1 MQQIKFIFFCFF
13 FIQPVFS
20 QNYQLELH
28 LSNGNVMN
36 FPVADIRKITFDNVT
51 DVEDAQGLQQIIK
64 TFQVLQNYP
73 NPFNPSTTIQYEL
86 PQNGKVE
93 IRIYNI
99 TGQLVRK
106 LLSEYQVAGT
116 HEVKWEGRDDG
127 GSKVA
132 SGMYIYQVI
141 FEKERIARKM
151 IMVR

>member
-1 MQQIKFIFFCFF
+1 
-13 FIQPVFS
+13 
-20 QNYQLELH
+20 
-28 LSNGNVMN
+28 MN
-36 FPVADIRKITFDNVT
+36 FPVADIRKRTFDNVT